1 MRKAVFLFVLL
12 ALGVAVRAQN
22 VPANFNLESYGVKVE
37 PDKRVMLVLAT
48 LEMAQSFDPKDNGA
62 RLINTTLSE
71 KGNAFREE
79 LARDNAALPVDLR
92 RKISVFVNSYKKR
105 HANLSDAE
113 LVAPFISMA
122 YALQPVPDLGDPNVT
137 SDLPGELQDVLDFS
151 PLVREFYRRSTISG
165 KLDSYVKE
173 YTADADAT
181 LRPSTREMVGEL
193 LDYLHTR
200 PELIYAERVKT
211 TVDRPG
217 SKQKI
222 EGYSTREHNR
232 RFFVVPEMLAPQGVI
247 NFLNVRDEFYVVVPP
262 ETDLSVSEAR
272 RAFLRF
278 VVDAIVLSHAK
289 EADAMRDWGK
299 TALEEVRKSDPQ
311 VPPDA
316 FLAISRSLVA
326 AVDIR
331 EKQYLAE
338 RVATNQARQRITTA
352 KTDADKRAVSA
363 ELERYKQSLADESTQ
378 ELYEDYQRG
387 AVFAFYFADEL
398 KGVEDSGFDIANSLK
413 EMIVGFDATKEASR
427 LASTAEARRRAIA
440 AREERK
446 KNPQN
451 TTASASNPLVTRLTD
466 IQKTIDAKD
475 YPRADADLKALL
487 QTYPKEPRIYYNI
500 GRVAGLTASTLTEQ
514 DQQTAKLREAQEA
527 YSNVI
532 RNATVDTDPALL
544 SLTYVALARIYEFA
558 NENEYALKL
567 YDKAIEI
574 GEVPAGA
581 YKDAMA
587 AKARLIK
594 PQQ

>member
-48 LEMAQSFDPKDNGA
+48 LEMAQSFDPKENGA

-173 YTADADAT
+173 YTEDADAT

-413 EMIVGFDATKEASR
+413 EMIVGFDGTKEAGR

-446 KNPQN
+446 KNPQS
-451 TTASASNPLVTRLTD
+451 TTASASNPLVTRLTN

-475 YPRADADLKALL
+475 YPKADADLKALL

>member
-1 MRKAVFLFVLL
+1 MRKLGLFVLF
-12 ALGVAVRAQN
+12 AVLGVAAQAQK
-22 VPANFNLESYGVKVE
+22 VPASFNLESYGVRVE

-62 RLINTTLSE
+62 RLIKTPLSE

-79 LARDNAALPVDLR
+79 LARDNATLPDDLR
-92 RKISVFVNSYKKR
+92 KKISVFLTSYKKR

-122 YALQPVPDLGDPNVT
+122 YALQPVPDLSDPYVT
-137 SDLPGELQDVLDFS
+137 SDLPGELQDVLDFA
-151 PLVREFYRRSTISG
+151 PLVREFYRRSTIAA
-165 KLDSYVKE
+165 KLNDYVKE
-173 YTADADAT
+173 YSADADAT
-181 LRPSTREMVGEL
+181 LRPSTREMVSEI

-200 PELIYAERVKT
+200 PELIYIERVKT
-211 TVDRPG
+211 TIKAPKGKETVER
-217 SKQKI
+217 I
-222 EGYSTREHNR
+222 EPKEHDR
-232 RFFVVPEMLAPQGVI
+232 RFFVVPEMLAPKGTI
-247 NFLNVRDEFYVVVPP
+247 NFLNVRDDYYVVVPP

-278 VVDAIVLSHAK
+278 VVDAIVLAHSK

-299 TALEEVRKSDPQ
+299 TALEEVRKADPQ

-338 RVATNQARQRITTA
+338 RVATNQARQRIAGA

-363 ELERYKQSLADESTQ
+363 ELERYKQSLADESTL

-398 KGVEDSGFDIANSLK
+398 RGVEESGFDIAGSLK
-413 EMIVGFDATKEASR
+413 EMIAGFDGTKEASR
-427 LASTAEARRRAIA
+427 LASTADARRRAIA
-440 AREERK
+440 TREERK
-446 KNPQN
+446 KNPQT
-451 TTASASNPLVTRLTD
+451 TTAAMSNPMVTRLTD
-466 IQKTIDAKD
+466 IQKAIDTKD
-475 YPRADADLKALL
+475 YAKADTDLKALL
-487 QTYPKEPRIYYNI
+487 QSYPSEPRIYYNI
-500 GRVAGLTASTLTEQ
+500 GRVAGLTAATVTDQ
-514 DQQTAKLREAQEA
+514 DQQLAKLREAQEA

-532 RNATVDTDPALL
+532 RYAGRDTDPALL

-574 GEVPAGA
+574 GNVPSGA
-581 YKDAMA
+581 YNDALT